1 MEDIIINGYTQVL
14 LGAIGTAL
22 TGAVGALWYILWK
35 VVGEKDSLQKEMR
48 EGLERNLTKSNEAIT
63 NNTVALNAFK
73 EALKNA

>member
-1 MEDIIINGYTQVL
+1 MEDIIINGYAQVL